1 MIKSLDDYKEEL
13 EEFSSYGNVIG
24 VDEFEE
30 YAISLFVL
38 DDPDTGE
45 TVYYMYIGYENGL
58 GSCHYA
64 DLLIYSSEDEKES

>member
-1 MIKSLDDYKEEL
+1 MLL
-13 EEFSSYGNVIG
+13 G

-45 TVYYMYIGYENGL
+45 TVYHMYIGYENGL
-58 GSCHYA
+58 GSCHNA
-64 DLLIYSSEDEKES
+64 DLYIYSSEAEVLEKLNELEESYSHWN